1 MYNEYMEYLETK
13 RQYNRKMFV
22 LFLLTFPTTIVV
34 LLTIVGVVAAPP
46 LGIALGVVSFFFLK
60 FYIKRCKRCWE
71 PWKKIKEYRA
81 THKFSK
87 DIKDDTTY
95 CLVVPFAT
103 HEALKMISEVLAV
116 IGEVKSVDEHHGVLK
131 GKVRVTLRKKRPVIF
146 YVERNNEQCKVRAC
160 FSGMAND
167 DWWDWFL
174 ETLFEKYPGVDFGVS
189 LAKGDPV
196 VAGVLNL
203 SGDTHQVHTSVTS
216 GGTSLGGFLI
226 GGALFG
232 DAGAVVGGL
241 SGKQRTVTNSR
252 TEYSSTLLARVI
264 YSNGRLWE
272 GLVYKKSQLYN
283 EIMLLSV

>member
-1 MYNEYMEYLETK
+1 
-13 RQYNRKMFV
+13 
-22 LFLLTFPTTIVV
+22 
-34 LLTIVGVVAAPP
+34 
-46 LGIALGVVSFFFLK
+46 
-60 FYIKRCKRCWE
+60 
-71 PWKKIKEYRA
+71 
-81 THKFSK
+81 
-87 DIKDDTTY
+87 
-95 CLVVPFAT
+95 
-103 HEALKMISEVLAV
+103 
-116 IGEVKSVDEHHGVLK
+116 
-131 GKVRVTLRKKRPVIF
+131 
-146 YVERNNEQCKVRAC
+146 
-160 FSGMAND
+160 MAND

-189 LAKGDPV
+189 LAMGDPV

-203 SGDTHQVHTSVTS
+203 SGDTHEVHTSVTR

>member
-1 MYNEYMEYLETK
+1 MEYLENQREYGKQACIVT
-13 RQYNRKMFV
+13 
-22 LFLLTFPTTIVV
+22 LLIYPLIALVPFTVIGIMTV
-34 LLTIVGVVAAPP
+34 PP
-46 LGIALGVVSFFFLK
+46 LGIAFGVAVF
-60 FYIKRCKRCWE
+60 FYIRFIIKWAKRCRE
-71 PWKKIKEYRA
+71 PRKKVKEYLA
-81 THKFSK
+81 THKCSMA
-87 DIKDDTTY
+87 IKGDTTY
-95 CLVVPFAT
+95 CFVIPFST
-103 HEALKMISEVLAV
+103 NEALNMISEVLAV

-131 GKVRVTLRKKRPVIF
+131 GKFRVTLKKKRPVTF

-160 FSGMAND
+160 FRGMAND

-174 ETLFEKYPGVDFGVS
+174 DMLFEKNPGVDFGVS
-189 LAKGDPV
+189 LANGDPL

-203 SGDTHQVHTSVTS
+203 SGDTRQIYTSVTR

-252 TEYSSTLLARVI
+252 TEFSSTLLVRII

-272 GLVYKKSQLYN
+272 GTVNKGSQLYN
-283 EIMLLSV
+283 EVMLLSM